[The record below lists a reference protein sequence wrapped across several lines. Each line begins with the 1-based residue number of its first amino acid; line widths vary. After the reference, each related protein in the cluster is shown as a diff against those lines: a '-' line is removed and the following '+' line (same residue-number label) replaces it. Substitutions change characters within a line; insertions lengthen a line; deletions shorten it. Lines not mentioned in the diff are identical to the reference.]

1 MRARVLA
8 GLVLVAPLV
17 LTPVLAP
24 AQSEAVLEP
33 MRKGVGLFQ
42 AGRYREAEPLI
53 NEALGRSERELGP
66 DDPGT
71 AAVRTTLANLYREQ
85 GRYSEAE
92 SGCRHRT
99 EAGLT
104 LTAGSARP
112 NWTLPVRCVVSL

>member
-53 NEALGRSERELGP
+53 NEAPRRSERELGP

-71 AAVRTTLANLYREQ
+71 AAVRTTLATHNAAMECFRRAMLKEQ
-85 GRYSEAE
+85 SFEGR
-92 SGCRHRT
+92 R
-99 EAGLT
+99 
-104 LTAGSARP
+104 
-112 NWTLPVRCVVSL
+112 

>member
-1 MRARVLA
+1 MRAGVLA

-17 LTPVLAP
+17 LTPGLAP

-53 NEALGRSERELGP
+53 NEALRRSERELGP

-92 SGCRHRT
+92 SLYQRAL
-99 EAGLT
+99 E
-104 LTAGSARP
+104 
-112 NWTLPVRCVVSL
+112 PVQN